1 MKPLVLLRIIVGFS
15 NVTSVKVSPLDAKGF
30 DPSFAKADHIMRSS
44 QKPWT
49 PPTEARLC
57 MLLALCLIGAV
68 SRKKME
74 TQTRKILGG
83 EVV

>member
-1 MKPLVLLRIIVGFS
+1 MAQLKS
-15 NVTSVKVSPLDAKGF
+15 NLDAKTH
-30 DPSFAKADHIMRSS
+30 PSFAEADHIMRSS

-74 TQTRKILGG
+74 TENKKNPGG
-83 EVV
+83 